1 MNKIGQPRL
10 GLTDLLMQTKNLVL
24 PADFVQWGTGDAS
37 GGMVQPGQPLTA
49 ISGKKREKNQKVIYI
64 WNIMVYSM
72 WEQSRRPR
80 VKCHRDGELPGG
92 RRILSTMRSPHPLL
106 HMGYPPLCSN
116 DTRSGKWFDWGSLA
130 VLLLLPFPT
139 GTSEPVK
146 CSLTLPRR
154 GVSLFRTLGR
164 LVILAFFPLPERSV
178 SS

>member
-1 MNKIGQPRL
+1 M
-10 GLTDLLMQTKNLVL
+10 LMQTKNLIHR
-24 PADFVQWGTGDAS
+24 PIS
-37 GGMVQPGQPLTA
+37 GNGGPEMHPEEWCSLGSHWQPYL
-49 ISGKKREKNQKVIYI
+49 GKKREKNQKVIYI

-139 GTSEPVK
+139 GISEPVK